1 VSCPSPLIHSMY
13 ADAALPAAETAAM
26 EEHLR
31 DCAACRA
38 KVAALRAERD
48 DLRAALRAAD
58 DLGPIPAF
66 VPPSRAPDLI
76 ALTLGTLA
84 VATVAGVFWSAV
96 GRAIPSALHWL
107 NPLDPGELAERAID
121 FIAFFISEGN
131 TMLTS
136 AVNFSA
142 AALAVALLGWGA
154 LSIGR
159 TRGGAAALVSLLV
172 FVLALPG
179 VGHALEIRRTD
190 GVTTIGAGET
200 VDDTVIAIG
209 QTIVVDGNVNG
220 DLLAFGSTVTV
231 RGNITGD
238 LITGAETVTVEG
250 AVGGNVLGGGRGVT
264 LRGARVGR
272 NLFAAGRDIDVGSD
286 ADVGGNALT
295 FGNNIQVDGRVGI
308 DLKSFGQ
315 DVTVSGNVQR
325 DAEAFAREVT
335 LLPSA
340 RIGRNLIAH
349 LDDTD
354 KLQITQGATVGGTID
369 RQLVGREQRRNPYLT
384 GLALLWIFPSL
395 RTLTLPNAVA
405 ALRAGGIGLV
415 TAVTAPVAALLAC
428 ITIVGLPLGIL
439 TFMLGLIAL
448 YFSKAVVA
456 QLIGRA
462 LFQGPAGTPH
472 YAATLLAGF
481 VVVIVA
487 INVPYIG
494 GFVNVV
500 LTLVGLGLIVE
511 QLLGGFR
518 HSGEAA

>member
-1 VSCPSPLIHSMY
+1 M
-13 ADAALPAAETAAM
+13 
-26 EEHLR
+26 
-31 DCAACRA
+31 
-38 KVAALRAERD
+38 
-48 DLRAALRAAD
+48 
-58 DLGPIPAF
+58 
-66 VPPSRAPDLI
+66 
-76 ALTLGTLA
+76 
-84 VATVAGVFWSAV
+84 
-96 GRAIPSALHWL
+96 
-107 NPLDPGELAERAID
+107 
-121 FIAFFISEGN
+121 
-131 TMLTS
+131 
-136 AVNFSA
+136 
-142 AALAVALLGWGA
+142 
-154 LSIGR
+154 
-159 TRGGAAALVSLLV
+159 
-172 FVLALPG
+172 
-179 VGHALEIRRTD
+179 
-190 GVTTIGAGET
+190 
-200 VDDTVIAIG
+200 IAIG

-220 DLLAFGSTVTV
+220 DLLAFGGTVTV
-231 RGNITGD
+231 RGNVTGD

-250 AVGGNVLGGGRGVT
+250 IVGGNVLGGGRGVT

-272 NLFAAGRDIDVGSD
+272 NLFAAGRDIDIGGD

-340 RIGRNLIAH
+340 RIGRNLTAH

-384 GLALLWIFPSL
+384 VGYYVRQVVRLGAAFLTGLALLWMFPSL

-494 GFVNVV
+494 GFVNAV

-518 HSGEAA
+518 HSPEAA